1 MGYWKDGFLNTT
13 FKRFSLLIFSGLGI
27 GILLLGLK
35 PWLFSASDPVVEIP
49 IKVAKIQQAK
59 NGLWLIPKDALV
71 EISDQPK
78 SFVFRLKHL
87 RTEQL
92 LVEIKDYT
100 DDSILVRSDDLK
112 AEDLLVIEPGPIQAG
127 QAVTPTAGV
136 DNEPLVHLTLLAGIE
151 AAMAEDLDESV
162 RFISP
167 NYHDNVGFNF
177 ILMRKLLERAYEEFD
192 QPQIELAEPPVI
204 QINGSKAVAMT
215 LVRLTATYQG
225 RRNYLLGD
233 QDHSNSI
240 LLILAKSAN
249 GWKVSQIEGLRP
261 LSFEEGFLKL
271 LGAQLGLPLTATERL
286 KKQRACMPCRQRM
299 VERFGLK
306 R

>member
-59 NGLWLIPKDALV
+59 NGLWLIPKDSLV

-92 LVEIKDYT
+92 PVEIKDYT

-204 QINGSKAVAMT
+204 QIKGSKAVAMT
-215 LVRLTATYQG
+215 QVRLTATYQG

-233 QDHSNSI
+233 QDKSNTIFIMLDRST
-240 LLILAKSAN
+240 SF
-249 GWKVSQIEGLRP
+249 WKVSQIEGLRP
-261 LSFEEGFLKL
+261 LGFEEGLLKH
-271 LGAQLGLPLTATERL
+271 LGADLGLPLTPAERE
-286 KKQRACMPCRQRM
+286 QEDRFCMPCRQKM
-299 VERFGLK
+299 KERFYTGS
-306 R
+306 

>member
-92 LVEIKDYT
+92 PVEIKDYT

-204 QINGSKAVAMT
+204 QIKGSKAVAMT
-215 LVRLTATYQG
+215 QVRLTATYQG

-233 QDHSNSI
+233 QDNANTIFIMLDRSTNS
-240 LLILAKSAN
+240 
-249 GWKVSQIEGLRP
+249 WKVSQIEGLRP
-261 LSFEEGFLKL
+261 LGFEEGLLKH
-271 LGAQLGLPLTATERL
+271 LGADLGLSLTPAELEQKNRF
-286 KKQRACMPCRQRM
+286 CMPCRQRM
-299 VERFGLK
+299 KERFSTGS
-306 R
+306 

>member
-92 LVEIKDYT
+92 PVEIKDYT

-204 QINGSKAVAMT
+204 QIKGSKAVAMT
-215 LVRLTATYQG
+215 QVRLTATYQG

-233 QDHSNSI
+233 QDESNTIFIMLERFSG
-240 LLILAKSAN
+240 S
-249 GWKVSQIEGLRP
+249 WKVSQIEGLRP
-261 LSFEEGFLKL
+261 LGFEEGLLKH
-271 LGAQLGLPLTATERL
+271 LGADLGLPLTPAERE
-286 KKQRACMPCRQRM
+286 QEDRFCMPCRQRM
-299 VERFGLK
+299 KERFGTGS
-306 R
+306 

>member
-1 MGYWKDGFLNTT
+1 MDYWKDGFLNTT
-13 FKRFSLLIFSGLGI
+13 FKRFCLLIFSGLGI

-92 LVEIKDYT
+92 PVEIKDYT

-136 DNEPLVHLTLLAGIE
+136 DNEPLVHLTLLAGIK
-151 AAMAEDLDESV
+151 AAMAEDLDESA

-167 NYHDNVGFNF
+167 SYRDNVGFNF

-204 QINGSKAVAMT
+204 QIKGSKAVA
-215 LVRLTATYQG
+215 LAQVRLTATYQG

-233 QDHSNSI
+233 HDKFNTIFVMLDRSTS
-240 LLILAKSAN
+240 S
-249 GWKVSQIEGLRP
+249 WKVSQIEGLRP
-261 LSFEEGFLKL
+261 LGFEEGLLKH
-271 LGAQLGLPLTATERL
+271 LGADLGLPLTPAESEQEDRF
-286 KKQRACMPCRQRM
+286 CMPCRQKM
-299 VERFGLK
+299 KERFYTGS
-306 R
+306 